1 MTAPEINLGFES
13 ISGRAPQAAGVPG
26 TVCEESCYDPAPS
39 CESCYDPSPSCDAC
53 YDPSPSCE
61 SCFDKSD
68 R

>member
-1 MTAPEINLGFES
+1 MVAPEINLGFES
-13 ISGRAPQAAGVPG
+13 IFSAADSTTGVAG
-26 TVCEESCYDPAPS
+26 AVCEQDCFDSAPS
-39 CESCYDPSPSCDAC
+39 CESCYDPSPSCDTC